1 MKRQLESS
9 SLGGRRCQKLSGR
22 GRDGRATS
30 QHHHSATSV
39 LQRRQVNDSPNT
51 IGGERRRPI
60 LPAAC
65 TAPAHDLLGIVV
77 SSRPRPLNSKA
88 TPLPASPEAG
98 GGRREAGGGRRG
110 SDPGAGVGRVQSR
123 RAAGVWGRV
132 PGPQPQSGSHRPFG
146 SAARAGSGPCALAL
160 PLGGPG
166 AQAPYRW
173 PLEENRWPWSPPG

>member
-98 GGRREAGGGRRG
+98 GGRREAGQR
-110 SDPGAGVGRVQSR
+110 P
-123 RAAGVWGRV
+123 WGRSGASPV
-132 PGPQPQSGSHRPFG
+132 PAGCGGLGQSSRPTTPVRVAPPLWLRGPRWERALRSRFAPGRAGRPGPVPL
-146 SAARAGSGPCALAL
+146 AA
-160 PLGGPG
+160 
-166 AQAPYRW
+166 
-173 PLEENRWPWSPPG
+173 